1 MLPTRALPAAVIAP
15 TSVGVI
21 AGGIG
26 GAGGIT
32 GAGGGVGAGAGAG
45 GAVGITAVEVSESAD
60 VPVMFIATDLNVYET
75 PLVKPVTTQEPLAP
89 LTVQVLST
97 PETCGDAVTINEVG
111 VPPVVA
117 AVTETVAC
125 ALPATAVGTAG
136 LSGIVIT
143 VEPFVTVRAVNVAAS
158 FPAKS

>member
-1 MLPTRALPAAVIAP
+1 MLPTRALPAAVTAP
-15 TSVGVI
+15 TSVGAI
-21 AGGIG
+21 AG

-45 GAVGITAVEVSESAD
+45 SGAGAGGAAGVTAVEVSDSAD
-60 VPVMFIATDLNVYET
+60 SPIMFIATDLNVYAT
-75 PLVKPVTTQEPLAP
+75 PFVKPATTQEPLAP
-89 LTVQVLST
+89 VTVQVLST
-97 PETCGDAVTINEVG
+97 PETCGDAVTVYEVG
-111 VPPVVA
+111 VPPVIA

-143 VEPFVTVRAVNVAAS
+143 VELLVTV
-158 FPAKS
+158 